1 MRRLALIA
9 NPMAGALS
17 APTWVERARREL
29 WGYEI
34 ESFLPS
40 STEELQEL
48 GARFL
53 RKDYAAALVIG
64 GDGTQNQA
72 LRGRWN
78 SQASSD
84 ELAPL
89 YPFPGGTANDL
100 SAELGLTRSLEQVQR
115 LIDRSQDEAI
125 DVISVNG
132 VPFTTVAGI
141 GVGAALTQAINDTR
155 RESKVFCGL
164 LRTLRAEIYTAM
176 SAKTILTSRGFL
188 HDVKIESDAFSERLK
203 VAAVFVCNQDRLGGN
218 LKVGERNSNRDGVFG
233 VLVIPGK
240 NPAALLK
247 DLALIKSGRTPSGAI
262 RFSTQ
267 KLTVSSQQG
276 REIPVFGDGEIL
288 LQHSRL
294 HFEIHPRAL
303 SVFSEGSRS

>member
-1 MRRLALIA
+1 
-9 NPMAGALS
+9 
-17 APTWVERARREL
+17 
-29 WGYEI
+29 
-34 ESFLPS
+34 
-40 STEELQEL
+40 
-48 GARFL
+48 
-53 RKDYAAALVIG
+53 
-64 GDGTQNQA
+64 
-72 LRGRWN
+72 
-78 SQASSD
+78 
-84 ELAPL
+84 
-89 YPFPGGTANDL
+89 
-100 SAELGLTRSLEQVQR
+100 
-115 LIDRSQDEAI
+115 
-125 DVISVNG
+125 
-132 VPFTTVAGI
+132 
-141 GVGAALTQAINDTR
+141 
-155 RESKVFCGL
+155 
-164 LRTLRAEIYTAM
+164 M